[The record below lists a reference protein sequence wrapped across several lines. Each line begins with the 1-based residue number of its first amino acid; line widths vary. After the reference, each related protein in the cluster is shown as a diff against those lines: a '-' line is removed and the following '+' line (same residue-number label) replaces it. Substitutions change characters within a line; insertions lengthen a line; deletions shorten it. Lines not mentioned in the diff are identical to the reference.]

1 MDRITIDFENANRQ
15 ARELEEL
22 AAQLKSLM
30 DNDFSDTMQA
40 LAADW
45 QSDSSDRYF
54 NKGSRLQR
62 QINNTASD
70 LITIANN
77 IRRTSRRIY
86 EAEKRAEEIARQRQA
101 RS

>member
-1 MDRITIDFENANRQ
+1 MDTIAINFENANKQ

-30 DNDFSDTMQA
+30 DNEFTDAMQE
-40 LAADW
+40 LSADW
-45 QSDSSDRYF
+45 QSESSAQYF

-62 QINNTASD
+62 KINSTATD
-70 LITIANN
+70 LIIIANN
-77 IRRTSRRIY
+77 IKRTSRRIY